1 MGEKIATSENVTVLH
16 FSFKCFLVCFY
27 EPKCSISNIGSGSL
41 LYYNKNKQ
49 KPNLKTWSTYVKYK
63 QDQQHEH
70 QQSNSLSST
79 ECGVRYIY
87 PWHQLRPVRLITHRQ
102 HRAQVRL
109 MKLIARERDR
119 RAERHD
125 ILLTDS

>member
-79 ECGVRYIY
+79 ECGREVYIPMAPAETSETDY
-87 PWHQLRPVRLITHRQ
+87 TQTAQGTGEADETNCQGERQ
-102 HRAQVRL
+102 
-109 MKLIARERDR
+109 KGRE
-119 RAERHD
+119 
-125 ILLTDS
+125 T